1 MSAVIPVVLFAYAR
15 PQHLK
20 HTLACLRENQ
30 VPLIYAFSDG
40 PKTPEAFKHVSEVR
54 TILREIDWC
63 EVHITER
70 TENLGLG
77 TSILTGVG
85 EMFKKHEMLL
95 VFEDDLICVQGTY
108 QYLCAA
114 LGQYKDTPNVL
125 SVTGF
130 NHPLNTPKAIT
141 DQPYFDGRAD
151 CWVWGSWARAW
162 EGMHEPAEQLVRRCL
177 EKGIDPYRY
186 GSSLPLMAKHELQNN
201 IWAVRLLYLH
211 ILKGGL
217 CLRPP
222 YSMVEHI
229 GADIEAT
236 NAKTDPWP
244 TPPLKRAPP
253 IPTKWPAPV
262 EHPDC
267 SRLWQE
273 AEGLGPT
280 NTKTSNSMFKFL
292 AKLRNNYGL
301 LRNYMMKR

>member
-1 MSAVIPVVLFAYAR
+1 MNAVIPIILFAYAR
-15 PQHLK
+15 PKHLK
-20 HTLACLRENQ
+20 RTLACLRENQ

-40 PKTPEAFKHVSEVR
+40 PKTSEAFERVSEVR

-77 TSILTGVG
+77 TSILSGVG

-95 VFEDDLICVQGTY
+95 VFEDDLICIPGTY
-108 QYLCAA
+108 QYLSAA
-114 LGQYKDTPNVL
+114 LGQYKDTPNVM

-130 NHPLNTPKAIT
+130 NHPLNTPKHIT

-177 EKGIDPYRY
+177 EKGIDPYKY
-186 GSSLPLMAKHELQNN
+186 GASLPPMAKLELQKN

-211 ILKGGL
+211 ILRGGL

-229 GADIEAT
+229 GVDTDAT
-236 NAKTDPWP
+236 NARTDPWP
-244 TPPLKRAPP
+244 APPLKKSPP
-253 IPTKWPAPV
+253 IPNKWPAPV

-273 AEGLGPT
+273 AEGLRPT
-280 NTKTSNSMFKFL
+280 NIKNSNPMFKFL
-292 AKLRNNYGL
+292 AKL
-301 LRNYMMKR
+301 KHK